1 MGIIDD
7 AGNVKPEVAT
17 KLKTLPQGAAT
28 TVWCATSPQL
38 NDLGGVYCENADV
51 AVLDLGNLAPDYA
64 DPSTQR
70 GVQPYS
76 LDEAN
81 AKRLWSLSEEMTG
94 ITFPVD

>member
-1 MGIIDD
+1 
-7 AGNVKPEVAT
+7 VA
-17 KLKTLPQGAAT
+17 
-28 TVWCATSPQL
+28 
-38 NDLGGVYCENADV
+38 D
-51 AVLDLGNLAPDYA
+51 LDLGNLSPNYE

-94 ITFPVD
+94 ITFAVD